1 MDEFALIRALV
12 AKLPPPGPDVSV
24 AIGDDCAVVEGGGR
38 LAVTTDAVVEGVHF
52 RRDTMSPPQIGYK
65 AIAAAVSDIAA
76 MGGEPAWLTVALAVP
91 PSWPEEDVVALYDGV
106 GEAAAAFRTS
116 VVGGDVVS
124 TEGPLWM
131 SITAVGH
138 VHRPVTRAG
147 ARPGDV
153 LFVTGSLGGSA
164 AGLDILLGRRGGSA
178 IAQAVLIERHRRPV
192 PRIAFGREAARLGA
206 TALDDISDGLASE
219 LNEIAEASG
228 VRLVVEGERVPVQPE
243 VTEYARVL
251 GKDPL
256 EYALYG
262 GEDYELVGTAPRD
275 AFARLLAIAQV
286 VGTPVAAIGRVEE
299 GDGVVM
305 RRNGQLEVVARKGYN
320 HFERSRP

>member
-1 MDEFALIRALV
+1 MDEFALIRALA
-12 AKLPPPGPDVSV
+12 AKLPPPGEDVMV
-24 AIGDDCAVVEGGGR
+24 PIGDDCAVVEGKGR
-38 LAVTTDAVVEGVHF
+38 MAITTDAVVEGVHF
-52 RRDTMSPPQIGYK
+52 RRDTLSPPQIGYR
-65 AIAAAVSDIAA
+65 AVAAAVSDIAA
-76 MGGEPAWLTVALAVP
+76 MGGHPAWITIALAVP
-91 PSWPEEDVVALYDGV
+91 GAWPLEDVVALYDGV
-106 GEAAAAFRTS
+106 SEAASSLGAS

-131 SITAVGH
+131 SITAVGK
-138 VHRPVTRAG
+138 VDRPVTRAG

-164 AGLDILLGRRGGSA
+164 AGLDILLGRRAGSPV
-178 IAQAVLIERHRRPV
+178 AQAALIARHRRPT

-228 VRLVVEGERVPVQPE
+228 VRLIVEADRIPVQPE
-243 VTEYARVL
+243 VTEYARAL
-251 GKDPL
+251 GADPL
-256 EYALYG
+256 AYALYG

-275 AFARLLAIAQV
+275 VFARLLAVAPI

-305 RRNGQLEVVARKGYN
+305 RRAGRLEVVARKGYN
-320 HFERSRP
+320 HFER

>member
-12 AKLPPPGPDVSV
+12 AKLPPPGADVQV
-24 AIGDDCAVVEGGGR
+24 PIGDDCAVVEASGR

-52 RRDTMSPPQIGYK
+52 RRDTMSPAQVGYR
-65 AIAAAVSDIAA
+65 AMAAAVSDIAA
-76 MGGEPAWLTVALAVP
+76 MGGEPAFVTVALAVP
-91 PSWPEEDVVALYDGV
+91 PSWPQDDVVAIYDGV
-106 GEAAAAFRTS
+106 AEAAAAFGAS

-124 TEGPLWM
+124 TPGPLWL
-131 SITAVGH
+131 SITAVGR
-138 VHRPVTRAG
+138 VERPVTRAG

-178 IAQAVLIERHRRPV
+178 VARAVLVERHRRPT
-192 PRIAFGREAARLGA
+192 PRLAFGREAARLGA

-219 LNEIAEASG
+219 LHEIAEASG
-228 VRLVVEGERVPVQPE
+228 VRLVLEGDRIPIQPE
-243 VTEYARVL
+243 VVEYARAV

-256 EYALYG
+256 EYALFG

-275 AFARLLAIAQV
+275 VFARLLAVAPV
-286 VGTPVAAIGRVEE
+286 VRTPVTAIGRVEE

-305 RRNGQLEVVARKGYN
+305 RRAGKLSEVARRGYN
-320 HFERSRP
+320 HFER